1 MKLIKNTLLTLTT
14 LILSLGLIELG
25 LHLTDFPATPK
36 SGWKWDESPYRGMMN
51 QGDQRVNQLGL
62 RGQAFDY
69 QDDDFV
75 VLLVGDSQTEAG
87 TQLFEDMPEKLL
99 ESALRT
105 QLNSDKVKVFSLA
118 SAGWGQDQQLIALRN
133 YFQQHRAN
141 IVINWTTP
149 VNDYWENTFID
160 RSITPE
166 AGKLKPTFT
175 TANDQST
182 LETVIPAP
190 FEWKLRT
197 LLKLSLSA
205 AATGKK
211 ASIEQIHLDRWMKQ
225 IPAGYDGKTTPATHC
240 PALEV
245 KEQELIEAYVAGSRA
260 YTLLTEEDVENGRS
274 HFSPF
279 LTTLTPRDHYAIR
292 ITHRLFRELAQLS
305 EQHGAQFHIL
315 HTYRNDLDYAFREI
329 RCVKNTRT
337 QTVFEFDG
345 SDWMRHLKASPL
357 ASQLITLD
365 INSDHALNVSKGDW
379 HFSKEG
385 NQLAMQALAQKMAE
399 LQQLKM
405 EKR

>member
-1 MKLIKNTLLTLTT
+1 MTFLKNTLLS
-14 LILSLGLIELG
+14 LITVVFMLALVELG
-25 LHLTDFPATPK
+25 LHIADFPATPK
-36 SGWKWDESPYRGMMN
+36 AGWKWDESPYRGMMN

-62 RGQAFDY
+62 RGKQFAY

-87 TQLFEDMPEKLL
+87 TQLFDDMPEALL
-99 ESALRT
+99 ETALKA
-105 QLNSDKVKVFSLA
+105 QLNTDKVKVFSIA
-118 SAGWGQDQQLIALRN
+118 SAGWGQDQQLVALRA

-141 IVINWTTP
+141 LVINWTTP

-175 TANDQST
+175 SAHANAT

-197 LLKLSLSA
+197 LLKLSLSGD
-205 AATGKK
+205 TNGKK
-211 ASIEQIHLDRWMKQ
+211 ASIEQIHLDRWMKKL
-225 IPAGYDGKTTPATHC
+225 PAGYDSKSTQTTQC
-240 PALEV
+240 PKLEV
-245 KEQELIEAYVAGSRA
+245 KEQEIIESYLAGSRA

-279 LTTLTPRDHYAIR
+279 LKNLTPRDHYAIS
-292 ITHRLFRELAQLS
+292 ITHRLFQELANLS
-305 EQHGAQFHIL
+305 QQHGAQFHIL
-315 HTYRNDLDYAFREI
+315 HTYRNDLDKAFREI

-337 QTVFEFDG
+337 QTVFEYDG
-345 SDWMRHLKASPL
+345 SDWMRHLKSSKL
-357 ASQLITLD
+357 AAQLISLD
-365 INSDHALNVSKGDW
+365 INSEHALNVSKGDW

-385 NQLAMQALAQKMAE
+385 NQLAMQALAEKIVE
-399 LQQLKM
+399 LHNLPTK
-405 EKR
+405 KH